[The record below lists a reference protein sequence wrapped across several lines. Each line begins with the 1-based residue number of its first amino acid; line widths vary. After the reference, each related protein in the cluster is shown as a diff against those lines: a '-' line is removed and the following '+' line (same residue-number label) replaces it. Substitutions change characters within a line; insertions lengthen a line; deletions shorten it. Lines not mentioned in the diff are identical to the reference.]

1 MCAERKYNVMW
12 QAAGGPERVQGTA
25 APQRSYYTLYLD
37 DTHAGTIV
45 SFPHTPHWMRACLAT
60 LQAPHTFIIM
70 ITRGVSS
77 LLLSDVGNFHIGA
90 VFLYV
95 YIFSFII
102 LPLRKVSGAA
112 RLVILIMP
120 ACCVLFIVQENWM
133 QNCKL
138 RRGDARGKYG
148 EPSATLSECVCECTR
163 GIIFFLFSDRWCV
176 FKECRPRTH
185 KSGFMAFHVSVA
197 LSKGH
202 VVVGREKGER
212 DTSDGFKIYRSY
224 IVNVN
229 PHKAPSL
236 KAINSSMQ
244 ERRERSAQS
253 YER

>member
-1 MCAERKYNVMW
+1 MW
-12 QAAGGPERVQGTA
+12 QAAGGPERVQGT

-70 ITRGVSS
+70 ITRAASHLSS
-77 LLLSDVGNFHIGA
+77 SPMSAIFILALCFYVCGYF
-90 VFLYV
+90 FLY
-95 YIFSFII
+95 YFTSQ
-102 LPLRKVSGAA
+102 KSASGAA

-138 RRGDARGKYG
+138 RRGDARGKCALAN
-148 EPSATLSECVCECTR
+148 SARRQSRNALVNALAELC
-163 GIIFFLFSDRWCV
+163 FSDCQRCV
-176 FKECRPRTH
+176 FKECRARTH
-185 KSGFMAFHVSVA
+185 KSGFMAFLVCMSVA
-197 LSKGH
+197 SSKGH
-202 VVVGREKGER
+202 VVVGREKGAR

-229 PHKAPSL
+229 PHKAP
-236 KAINSSMQ
+236 
-244 ERRERSAQS
+244 RQS
-253 YER
+253 HK

>member
-12 QAAGGPERVQGTA
+12 QAAGGPERVQGT

-90 VFLYV
+90 VFLCV
-95 YIFSFII
+95 YFFLYYFTSQ
-102 LPLRKVSGAA
+102 KSASGAAAAAAA

-138 RRGDARGKYG
+138 RRGDARGKYRIQKMRQ
-148 EPSATLSECVCECTR
+148 SANACVNALAELC
-163 GIIFFLFSDRWCV
+163 FSDCWCV
-176 FKECRPRTH
+176 FKECRGRTH
-185 KSGFMAFHVSVA
+185 KSGFMAFHASVA

-202 VVVGREKGER
+202 VVVGHARKGRETQATALKSIEV
-212 DTSDGFKIYRSY
+212 TS
-224 IVNVN
+224 
-229 PHKAPSL
+229 
-236 KAINSSMQ
+236 
-244 ERRERSAQS
+244 
-253 YER
+253 